1 MTQMPFDFTVG
12 TGIQQKQNVGGMNIM
27 NKQLEVKVLAVSDKR
42 ERVEMEAR
50 LSTVMTV
57 VHRLLYHLL
66 SVANG
71 TRKITVIAYE
81 KANVQN
87 AVQFTVALKGYRKQ
101 HNTIYAQVQVEKVEG
116 NKALVPGIENMK
128 SIVVPDLEFPKQEM
142 PRRRVKAV
150 VEQAVVKHSK
160 EVMPQVNSEPVKQTK
175 QEVKKEEQPMTE

>member
-71 TRKITVIAYE
+71 TRKITVIDTKKQTFKTPFSLLLPSKDIE
-81 KANVQN
+81 SNTTL
-87 AVQFTVALKGYRKQ
+87 FTHKFKWKKLKGTKRLFLALK
-101 HNTIYAQVQVEKVEG
+101 T
-116 NKALVPGIENMK
+116 
-128 SIVVPDLEFPKQEM
+128 
-142 PRRRVKAV
+142 
-150 VEQAVVKHSK
+150 
-160 EVMPQVNSEPVKQTK
+160 
-175 QEVKKEEQPMTE
+175 